1 MKHLE
6 TKIVHS
12 GERDVKRQHRSVT
25 IPIEQTAAYYFENTQ
40 QIKDF
45 YNGTL
50 EGIKYGRYGCPTQHA
65 VEEKMA
71 EIEYADRALLF
82 PSGMSAITTAV
93 LALVKRGDHI
103 LYIEDCYRNTRKFF
117 SELLPQLSIETS
129 GVRIHNIQN
138 LGKFLR
144 KNTKLIFAESPSNP
158 FLRVIDIAS
167 LAEFSRKNKLITL
180 IDSSFASPMNIR
192 PIEYGVDVVLHSAT
206 KYLGGHHD
214 LCAGVVAGRG
224 KIMDR
229 IQKYR
234 DILGGIIDPHT
245 SYLLLRGLQ
254 TLSLRMKEHNKSGL
268 EIASYLSKHPKVD
281 TVWYPGLPTH
291 PDFEIAKNSM
301 RGFGGVVTFSL
312 KASET
317 QTSEFIDALKIPY
330 IATNFG
336 GPQSLIE
343 QHAVLTF
350 FNNRKEAHT
359 YGIKGNLLRYSCGFE
374 NVQDVIA
381 DFENAFKQIF

>member
-1 MKHLE
+1 MKYIE
-6 TKIVHS
+6 SKVVHS
-12 GERDVKRQHRSVT
+12 GERNAKRQHRSVT
-25 IPIEQTAAYYFENTQ
+25 IPIEQTAAYYFESTQ

-71 EIEYADRALLF
+71 EVEHADRALLF
-82 PSGMSAITTAV
+82 PSGMSAITTSV
-93 LALVKRGDHI
+93 LALVKQGDHI
-103 LYIEDCYRNTRKFF
+103 LYTEDCYRNTRKFF

-129 GVRIHNIQN
+129 GIRIRNIQYVS
-138 LGKFLR
+138 KFLK
-144 KNTKLIFAESPSNP
+144 KNTRLIFAEVPSNP
-158 FLRVIDIAS
+158 FLRVIDIALLS
-167 LAEFSRKNKLITL
+167 EFSRKNKLITL
-180 IDSSFASPMNIR
+180 IDSSFASPINIK
-192 PIEYGVDVVLHSAT
+192 PIEYGADVVLHSAT

-214 LCAGVVAGRG
+214 LCAGVVAGRK
-224 KIMDR
+224 KIIER

-234 DILGGIIDPHT
+234 DIFGGIINPHT

-268 EIASYLSKHPKVD
+268 EIANYLSRHPKVK
-281 TVWYPGLPTH
+281 TVWYPGLTTH

-301 RGFGGVVTFSL
+301 HGFGGVVMFSI

-317 QTSEFIDALKIPY
+317 QTSEFVDALKIPY

-350 FNNRKEAHT
+350 FNNRKEADT

-381 DFENAFKQIF
+381 DFENAFKQI